1 MEVFAVIVSLGALVI
16 ASIAAFFRKDHSP
29 AIDDLSSSI
38 DHAVKNEHA
47 MWMLWYR
54 NWRDANIPV
63 AVHSE
68 LLRLERA
75 CEDAYGMAWFQH
87 YFDKLM
93 KEATIKASEAFKW

>member
-16 ASIAAFFRKDHSP
+16 ASIATRFRKDHSP
-29 AIDDLSSSI
+29 AIDDLSSLI

-54 NWRDANIPV
+54 NWRDANIPK
-63 AVHSE
+63 AIHSE
-68 LLRLERA
+68 LLRLERS

-87 YFDKLM
+87 HFDQLL
-93 KEATIKASEAFKW
+93 KEANRRSAEAFKW